1 MDGYLQAQ
9 MDFLEACSAGDIN
22 KTMLLLGSGRVDI
35 NFHHRINGCAIL
47 CCFHMLVWRENRAH
61 DENSRTGLHWAARR
75 GHADIVNLLLRTGF
89 DPISQAKDGRTP
101 IDVATEPS
109 IKTILEKY
117 SLSPSTE
124 SSSDTVVQL
133 NSSSSDSLMREANN
147 NGLEK
152 GDAYSPPRDADDKGS
167 ISSKKSPTDSLDLTA
182 SPPPPT
188 SPTTPTRKQEL
199 YSYGR
204 RDSLDRTRFLLVRTR
219 DFPEKKTPEL
229 GSLSCGNGK
238 EAFRRITLPGGGSVE
253 FMKLTIERAM
263 KMGTVM
269 QVATLPD
276 GVPIEKD
283 EQIRDLADCQKVEV
297 TFGSDSSEEKHTDRQ
312 RWIASE
318 CK

>member
-35 NFHHRINGCAIL
+35 NFHHRING
-47 CCFHMLVWRENRAH
+47 W
-61 DENSRTGLHWAARR
+61 TGLHWAARR

-167 ISSKKSPTDSLDLTA
+167 IS
-182 SPPPPT
+182 T

-229 GSLSCGNGK
+229 GSL
-238 EAFRRITLPGGGSVE
+238 RRITLPGGGSVE

-297 TFGSDSSEEKHTDRQ
+297 TFGSDSSEV
-312 RWIASE
+312 
-318 CK
+318 